1 VVDPSIRQR
10 RVGALMRSSLPD
22 LCFGITSERLG
33 VSLQNPMSRTQSPG
47 LRDRGFL
54 SLFVYR
60 GVPNQTASAALVS
73 WSPRARQTAL
83 WQVST
88 AGSSPRRSG
97 RFQNKCGMKLQGMN
111 PRLREL
117 VALVVLAAF
126 GCGLALS
133 QGDLLFVAIFGAACA
148 VTIIEAI
155 RVCGER

>member
-1 VVDPSIRQR
+1 
-10 RVGALMRSSLPD
+10 
-22 LCFGITSERLG
+22 
-33 VSLQNPMSRTQSPG
+33 
-47 LRDRGFL
+47 
-54 SLFVYR
+54 
-60 GVPNQTASAALVS
+60 
-73 WSPRARQTAL
+73 
-83 WQVST
+83 
-88 AGSSPRRSG
+88 
-97 RFQNKCGMKLQGMN
+97 MKLQGMN